1 MPTSARPAPCRR
13 AFHTPPLYIC
23 FLVMPPAALSCR
35 RKRGNQVGAGIPIS
49 PPRHTPETANRGLRP
64 LLDVPP
70 GKEGMPARPERRG
83 RYNVS
88 PRRPGAASRTARGK
102 LQGGI
107 AIAPSWS
114 FQGMGVGKGEIEIP
128 LPNRL
133 FRPFLA
139 AQKGARRR
147 LDKKAG
153 VKKGSHGRR
162 ASPA

>member
-1 MPTSARPAPCRR
+1 KKGESQ
-13 AFHTPPLYIC
+13 F
-23 FLVMPPAALSCR
+23 
-35 RKRGNQVGAGIPIS
+35 
-49 PPRHTPETANRGLRP
+49 P
-64 LLDVPP
+64 LLGRFKGDGRWEG
-70 GKEGMPARPERRG
+70 GK
-83 RYNVS
+83 S
-88 PRRPGAASRTARGK
+88 KS
-102 LQGGI
+102 
-107 AIAPSWS
+107 
-114 FQGMGVGKGEIEIP
+114 P

>member
-1 MPTSARPAPCRR
+1 
-13 AFHTPPLYIC
+13 
-23 FLVMPPAALSCR
+23 
-35 RKRGNQVGAGIPIS
+35 
-49 PPRHTPETANRGLRP
+49 
-64 LLDVPP
+64 
-70 GKEGMPARPERRG
+70 MPAHPERRG

-88 PRRPGAASRTARGK
+88 PRRRKAASRTARGK
-102 LQGGI
+102 LQEGGI
-107 AIAPSWS
+107 AIPPSWS
-114 FQGMGVGKGEIEIP
+114 FQGGWALGRGKIEIP